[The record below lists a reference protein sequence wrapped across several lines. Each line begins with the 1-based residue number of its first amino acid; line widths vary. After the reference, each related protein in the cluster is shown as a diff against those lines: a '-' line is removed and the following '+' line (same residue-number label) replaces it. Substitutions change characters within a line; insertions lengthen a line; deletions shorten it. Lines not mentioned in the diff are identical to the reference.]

1 MMKKYVMAT
10 LVALTMVGAASAAEI
25 TFEGQ
30 KQNGVEG
37 AKDAV
42 NYQLMVKQDFTK
54 NFAGDV
60 SVLQNVEDTTNALTT
75 RLEAGATAQY
85 PVVSGVSAYVRGAV
99 GEKYTNT
106 TNFAYY
112 SVEPGVVA
120 DVPNTNAKV
129 SLGWRFRDA
138 FKDSTAIND
147 TTRTW
152 RAKVGYDLTKQ
163 DNIYIGY
170 DYMRGDQKADIY
182 RVGYTRS
189 F

>member
-1 MMKKYVMAT
+1 MKKYIMAT
-10 LVALTMVGAASAAEI
+10 LVALSMMGAASAAEI
-25 TFEGQ
+25 SFEGQ

-60 SVLQNVEDTTNALTT
+60 SVLQNLEDTTNALTT
-75 RLEAGATAQY
+75 RLEAGATGQF
-85 PVVSGVSAYVRGAV
+85 PVTSGVSAYVRGAV

-106 TNFAYY
+106 TNWSYY

-120 DVPNTNAKV
+120 DIPSTNAKV

-138 FKDSTAIND
+138 FRDSTAIND

-152 RAKVGYDLTKQ
+152 RAKLGYDLTKQ

-182 RVGYTRS
+182 RVGYARS